1 MVEASYKSGDQALA
15 SKIAARVRKDIDE
28 QLNYYAYLGDM
39 SVLELRQAVQ
49 DIMENK
55 ADNLNNRQKGVF
67 LEIRQAFGLKE
78 YLDNMERVYK
88 NAAPAIPESPGVIK
102 NTPDSNK

>member
-1 MVEASYKSGDQALA
+1 LRLHLNQETRHWQP
-15 SKIAARVRKDIDE
+15 KISARVRKDIDE

-55 ADNLNNRQKGVF
+55 ADNLTNRQKGVF
-67 LEIRQAFGLKE
+67 LEIRQAFG
-78 YLDNMERVYK
+78 
-88 NAAPAIPESPGVIK
+88 
-102 NTPDSNK
+102 